1 MKKILI
7 NTYKISKKYQQQ
19 QQQLGIEGNVFNL
32 LKNIY
37 QTLWRPLNLRVK
49 Y

>member
-7 NTYKISKKYQQQ
+7 NTYKISKKYHQ